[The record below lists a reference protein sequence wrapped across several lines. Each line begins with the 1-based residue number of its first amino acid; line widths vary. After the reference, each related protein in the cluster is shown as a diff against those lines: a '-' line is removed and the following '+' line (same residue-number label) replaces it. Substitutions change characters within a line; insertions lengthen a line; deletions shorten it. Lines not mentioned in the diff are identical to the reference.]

1 MGKIFIYKYL
11 PKELIPENMEQLEF
25 DDFFRLI
32 AMAELAQ
39 EMMIKDLEIAVN
51 HGVAAIFPDAE

>member
-32 AMAELAQ
+32 GMAELAQ

-51 HGVAAIFPDAE
+51 HGAAAIFPDTE